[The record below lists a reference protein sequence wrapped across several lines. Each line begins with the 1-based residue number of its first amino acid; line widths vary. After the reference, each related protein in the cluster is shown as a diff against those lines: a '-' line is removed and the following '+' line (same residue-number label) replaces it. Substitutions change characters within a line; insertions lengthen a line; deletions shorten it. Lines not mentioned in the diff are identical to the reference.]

1 MSNHNKC
8 LGNVEGQGLPDGKM
22 KEQFC
27 HHRSPPA
34 SPQALMQSCLGSSGL
49 VKAAVEVELK
59 MPLAVNTFS
68 SPHAVPLRWEAFAL
82 L

>member
-22 KEQFC
+22 KNYSATIDPLQ
-27 HHRSPPA
+27 HLHRH
-34 SPQALMQSCLGSSGL
+34 LMQSRLGSSGL
-49 VKAAVEVELK
+49 GKAAVEVDLE
-59 MPLAVNTFS
+59 MPLTVNTFH
-68 SPHAVPLRWEAFAL
+68 SPRAVPLRWEGFAL